1 MRTQDANHE
10 ELKPVIR
17 KAFDD
22 IDDGLT
28 PPDFNKL
35 WDAARIKSTVR
46 EKQTTGKLPLFIYGL
61 VRPVPAFVVI
71 ACMVLVIAYITATD
85 DVEMENQKLEEF
97 LANNEYHSTLGPKST
112 WYGETDS
119 LLDISVLKYER
130 QYLTFANYNPVSM
143 EIRE

>member
-1 MRTQDANHE
+1 MDIHDENHE
-10 ELKPVIR
+10 DLKPVIR
-17 KAFDD
+17 KVFVD

-28 PPDFNKL
+28 PPAFDKL
-35 WDAARIKSTVR
+35 WNAARIKSIAR
-46 EKQTTGKLPLFIYGL
+46 EKRATGRLPLFIYGL
-61 VRPVPAFVVI
+61 ARPLPAFIVI
-71 ACMVLVIAYITATD
+71 ACLVLVIAFITATD